1 MRMKDSQERLHGLSE
16 KAVGNSGC
24 KAMLRRKKWRQ
35 AQLKEQFVSKEALLL
50 FCIQSVIY
58 RCHLVICLLVF
69 FVVAKVR
76 GKSPS

>member
-1 MRMKDSQERLHGLSE
+1 MQMKDSQERLHGLSE

-58 RCHLVICLLVF
+58 RCHLVICLLF
-69 FVVAKVR
+69 FLLLQK
-76 GKSPS
+76 